1 MNIVKTDQQEI
12 RELLLEHMRS
22 LVYPMDS
29 WLEDKVSA
37 CELYQLILEET
48 LVGYAGSIKET
59 IHFFYVKKEHY
70 RYAAQILEQVIETL
84 GVKRVFVMTQD
95 PLVSALVAE
104 WDYDKEKVGCWFI
117 DSGKVDRRETLVD
130 HAVFRP
136 ATAEDDQKIH
146 EICGNFFD
154 DSIGTIFVLEDQ
166 GDFLG
171 AGIVEPSRFLPGLAS
186 IGMFANP
193 EFRRKGVAKRIL
205 LSLKDWVYENG
216 MIPSAGCWYYN
227 TLSRWSLESAGMIAT
242 SIGFEAILKGKE
254 KPPVRTGNPPGE
266 LVDW

>member
-1 MNIVKTDQQEI
+1 MMIEKTEQQEI
-12 RELLLEHMRS
+12 RDLLIEHMKT
-22 LVYPMDS
+22 LTYPMDS
-29 WLEDKVSA
+29 WLEDKVSK
-37 CELYQLILEET
+37 CDLYQLFREGN
-48 LVGYAGSIKET
+48 VAGYTGLIKET
-59 IHFFYVKKEHY
+59 IHFFYVKKEQY
-70 RYAAQILEQVIETL
+70 RYAAQMLEQTIEEL
-84 GVKRVFVMTQD
+84 GVERVFVMTQD
-95 PLVSALVAE
+95 PLISALVAE
-104 WDYDKEKVGCWFI
+104 WDYEKEKVGCWFI
-117 DSGKVDRRETLVD
+117 DSGIVERQETLVD

-136 ATAEDDQKIH
+136 ATPEDDPLIH

-154 DSIGTIFVLEDQ
+154 DSIGTIFVLEDR
-166 GDFLG
+166 GEFLG
-171 AGIVEPSRFLPGLAS
+171 AGIVEPSQFLPGLAS

-193 EFRRKGVAKRIL
+193 AFRRKGVAKRIL
-205 LSLKDWVYENG
+205 LCLKDWVYENG